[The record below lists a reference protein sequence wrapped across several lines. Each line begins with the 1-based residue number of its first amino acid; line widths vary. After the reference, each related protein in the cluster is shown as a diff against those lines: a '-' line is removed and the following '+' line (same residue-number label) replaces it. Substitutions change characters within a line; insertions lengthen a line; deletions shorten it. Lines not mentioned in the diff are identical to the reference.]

1 MLGPVLLA
9 ASRSD
14 RMRRAVA
21 AAPVTRPVVNR
32 FIAGADLDP
41 AMDTVRAL
49 TSAGLDVTLDHL
61 GEDVTDRAT
70 AHATRD
76 AYLRL
81 LEALRKEDLGPR
93 AEVSVKLSA
102 FGQALPD
109 GGHDIA
115 LAGVREVAALATDIG
130 TTVTLDME
138 DHTTVDSTLAILH
151 ELRRD
156 HPGTGAVL
164 QAYLFRTEDD
174 ARALATEGSRVRLVK
189 GAYKEPARVAFQ
201 NKREVDK
208 AYVRAMRILFAGPGH
223 PMVGSHDPRMIAIA
237 QELAARNHRAPGSY
251 EFQML
256 YGIRTAEQR
265 RLAEAGERMRVYVPY
280 GADWYGYFMRRLA
293 ERPANLAFFLRSF
306 APAGR

>member
-14 RMRRAVA
+14 RMRRIVA
-21 AAPVTRPVVNR
+21 AAPITRPVVNR
-32 FIAGADLDP
+32 FVAGDELHP
-41 AMDTVRAL
+41 AMDNVREL
-49 TSAGLDVTLDHL
+49 TASGLEVTLDHL
-61 GEDVTDRAT
+61 GEDVTDEAT

-76 AYLRL
+76 AYLSL
-81 LEALRKEDLGPR
+81 LRALETEGLGTR

-115 LAGVREVAALATDIG
+115 LENVREVAELASAIG

-138 DHTTVDSTLAILH
+138 DHTTVDSTLGILA
-151 ELRRD
+151 ELRKE
-156 HPGTGAVL
+156 HPDTGAVI
-164 QAYLFRTEDD
+164 QSYLFRTEDD
-174 ARALATEGSRVRLVK
+174 ARKLAVAGSRVRLVK
-189 GAYKEPARVAFQ
+189 GAYKEPASVAFQ
-201 NKREVDK
+201 SKAEVDK
-208 AYVRAMRILFAGPGH
+208 AYVRVLKILMAGDGY
-223 PMVGSHDPRMIAIA
+223 PMIGSHDPRMIAIA
-237 QELAARNHRAPGSY
+237 QELAARYDRKPGSY

-265 RLAEAGERMRVYVPY
+265 RLAHDGERMRIYVPY

-306 APAGR
+306 LPSR

>member
-1 MLGPVLLA
+1 VLGPVLLA
-9 ASRSD
+9 ASRSE
-14 RMRRAVA
+14 RMRRVVA
-21 AAPVTRPVVNR
+21 AAPVTRPVVDR
-32 FIAGADLDP
+32 FVAGDELRSALP
-41 AMDTVRAL
+41 TVRSL
-49 TSAGLDVTLDHL
+49 TAAGLDVTLDHL

-70 AHATRD
+70 ARASRD

-81 LEALRKEDLGPR
+81 LEALGEERLGDR

-102 FGQALPD
+102 FGQALPA

-115 LAGVREVAALATDIG
+115 LAGVREVAGLAGSLG

-164 QAYLFRTEDD
+164 QAYLRRTEDD
-174 ARALATEGSRVRLVK
+174 ARALAGPGSRVRLVK
-189 GAYKEPARVAFQ
+189 GAYREPAEVAHQ
-201 NKREVDK
+201 DRREVDR
-208 AYVRAMRILFAGPGH
+208 AYVRALRVLFAGQGC
-223 PMVGSHDPRMIAIA
+223 PMVASHDPRLIAIA
-237 QELAARNHRAPGSY
+237 QELAARSGRAPGDW
-251 EFQML
+251 EIQML
-256 YGIRTAEQR
+256 YGIRPAEQR
-265 RLAEAGERMRVYVPY
+265 RLAEQGHRVRVYVPY

-306 APAGR
+306 VPGR

>member
-14 RMRRAVA
+14 RMRRVVA

-32 FIAGADLDP
+32 FVAGDALHP
-41 AMDTVRAL
+41 AMDSVREL
-49 TSAGLDVTLDHL
+49 TASGLQVTLDHL
-61 GEDVTDRAT
+61 GEDVTDKAT
-70 AHATRD
+70 ATATRD

-81 LEALRKEDLGPR
+81 LEALKTEGLGTR

-115 LAGVREVAALATDIG
+115 LENVRQVAELATETG

-138 DHTTVDSTLAILH
+138 DHTTVDSTLAILAD
-151 ELRRD
+151 LRER
-156 HPGTGAVL
+156 HPATGAVL
-164 QAYLFRTEDD
+164 QSYLFRTEED
-174 ARALATEGSRVRLVK
+174 AARLACEGSRVRLVK
-189 GAYKEPARVAFQ
+189 GAYKEPASVAHQ
-201 NKREVDK
+201 NKKDVDR
-208 AYVRAMRILFAGPGH
+208 AYVRCLKILMAGDGY
-223 PMVGSHDPRMIAIA
+223 PMIGSHDPRLIAIT
-237 QELAARNHRAPGSY
+237 QELAGRQGRKQGSY

-256 YGIRTAEQR
+256 FGIRTAEQR
-265 RLAEAGERMRVYVPY
+265 RLAEAGERVRIYVPY

-306 APAGR
+306 LPTR